1 MPPAIATIANTK
13 SFKSLEAAHFSI
25 NQIAKGVFPVPP
37 IFKLPITM
45 EGTTAFF
52 ELKIP
57 TENKK

>member
-1 MPPAIATIANTK
+1 M
-13 SFKSLEAAHFSI
+13 
-25 NQIAKGVFPVPP
+25 AKGVLPVPP